1 MNDKQRKNAFSRRDF
16 LKGIGIGTGALT
28 LGGIGIADA
37 ALLPKAGKSEKH
49 QVVVVGSGLAGR
61 AAALEAR
68 LGGADVLLLE
78 KVAEGKDG
86 GNSKLAMGSIVIPQ
100 ERTKASSDVY
110 FEEFVKKSQ
119 GRGNAELSR
128 LIADHIYDGIDFMK
142 AAGVEMLGPFDA
154 PPYKVKIFTMAPGQF
169 MGMAPA
175 LGKMK
180 EKYLKAG
187 GKIVYQTKAKQLIM
201 DDRGKVVGVRAA
213 GRYGLVDYMANVVIL
228 ATGGYAANKEM
239 LETFVDPNA
248 DEMMVRGGSWAT
260 GDGLM
265 MAREAGGTWVNMGGL
280 TSLHVAAVSAENTA
294 SGNPSG
300 AVPYCIGIN
309 RDGLRYV
316 DESKG
321 YVAHGKAA
329 LKQPGQ
335 KVALVFDEEIKKQD
349 RVKTSM
355 DTFTRLGIKLIE
367 ADTLEEMAG
376 RLGVP
381 PAKLSQTV
389 ADFNSAV
396 KEGKALEANPPK
408 AALAYKLTGP
418 KFYAFYP
425 LVPGVT
431 LSFGGIRVNGKAQVL
446 EADGIPITGLYA
458 AGECAGGLY
467 YDDYIGGA
475 SLANCLV
482 MGRVAGH
489 EAAAQKSSAGKK
501 G

>member
-1 MNDKQRKNAFSRRDF
+1 M
-16 LKGIGIGTGALT
+16 TV
-28 LGGIGIADA
+28 
-37 ALLPKAGKSEKH
+37 E
-49 QVVVVGSGLAGR
+49 
-61 AAALEAR
+61 
-68 LGGADVLLLE
+68 
-78 KVAEGKDG
+78 
-86 GNSKLAMGSIVIPQ
+86 
-100 ERTKASSDVY
+100 ER
-110 FEEFVKKSQ
+110 E
-119 GRGNAELSR
+119 
-128 LIADHIYDGIDFMK
+128 
-142 AAGVEMLGPFDA
+142 
-154 PPYKVKIFTMAPGQF
+154 
-169 MGMAPA
+169 
-175 LGKMK
+175 
-180 EKYLKAG
+180 
-187 GKIVYQTKAKQLIM
+187 
-201 DDRGKVVGVRAA
+201 
-213 GRYGLVDYMANVVIL
+213 
-228 ATGGYAANKEM
+228 
-239 LETFVDPNA
+239 
-248 DEMMVRGGSWAT
+248 
-260 GDGLM
+260 
-265 MAREAGGTWVNMGGL
+265 
-280 TSLHVAAVSAENTA
+280 
-294 SGNPSG
+294 
-300 AVPYCIGIN
+300 
-309 RDGLRYV
+309 
-316 DESKG
+316 
-321 YVAHGKAA
+321 
-329 LKQPGQ
+329 
-335 KVALVFDEEIKKQD
+335 ALVFDEEIKKQD

-381 PAKLSQTV
+381 PAKLSRTV